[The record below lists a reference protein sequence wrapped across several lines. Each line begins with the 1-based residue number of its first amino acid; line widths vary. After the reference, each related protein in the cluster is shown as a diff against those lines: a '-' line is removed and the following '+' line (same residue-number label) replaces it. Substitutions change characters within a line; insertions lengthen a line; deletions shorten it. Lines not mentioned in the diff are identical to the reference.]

1 MHRSE
6 HVPIGGPATTENIG
20 LTTKT
25 RPAIEGVS
33 FKPKRCGIITASP
46 IAHPH
51 STANPDMDTPI
62 LVRGGNIFGVWV
74 LCVCVRELGRLFCFG
89 RYDG

>member
-62 LVRGGNIFGVWV
+62 LVRGGNILGVWV

-89 RYDG
+89 R